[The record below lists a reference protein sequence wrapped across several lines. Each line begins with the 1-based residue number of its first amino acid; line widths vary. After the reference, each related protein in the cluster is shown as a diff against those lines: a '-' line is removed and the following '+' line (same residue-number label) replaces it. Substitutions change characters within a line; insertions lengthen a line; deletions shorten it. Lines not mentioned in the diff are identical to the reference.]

1 MGLKATEM
9 TNTAIRRSARVDVA
23 LNLFFVFIVFFVN
36 AVITTFDE
44 VCSNG
49 MDVICMYS

>member
-9 TNTAIRRSARVDVA
+9 TNTAIRRSASVDVA

-36 AVITTFDE
+36 AGITTYE
-44 VCSNG
+44 VVCSNNV
-49 MDVICMYS
+49 DVICMYY